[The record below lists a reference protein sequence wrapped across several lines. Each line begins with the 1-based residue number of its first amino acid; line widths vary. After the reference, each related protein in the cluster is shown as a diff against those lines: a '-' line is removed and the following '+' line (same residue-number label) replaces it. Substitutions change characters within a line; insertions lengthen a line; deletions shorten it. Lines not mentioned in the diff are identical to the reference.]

1 MENNLKKENAM
12 KKLKKIRLDEIKQ
25 YENNPRTHGE
35 AIEAVVQ
42 SIKQC
47 GYIAPIIVDED
58 GVILAGHSRF
68 QALKRLGEAEVEV
81 LIVDELTDE
90 QKKKYRL
97 LDNRVAEFSEW
108 DFDKL
113 ETELSLIDFGDFNF
127 DFDDFIFK
135 PIKEE
140 YTYKDDEADEVSQGK
155 TEEKQK
161 LEKKKMLVC
170 PHCGELI
177 DITKN

>member
-1 MENNLKKENAM
+1 M
-12 KKLKKIRLDEIKQ
+12 KKLKKLKLDEIKQ
-25 YENNPRTHGE
+25 YENNPRINGE

-47 GYIAPIIVDED
+47 GYVAPIIVDED
-58 GVILAGHSRF
+58 GVILAGHSRY
-68 QALKRLGEAEVEV
+68 QALKRLGEDETEV
-81 LIVDELTDE
+81 LIIDDLTDE
-90 QKKKYRL
+90 QKKKYRV

-113 ETELSLIDFGDFNF
+113 EDELRQIDFGDFTF
-127 DFDDFIFK
+127 DLDDFIFEGFEDEDDEVDETDTYVDPK
-135 PIKEE
+135 KEE
-140 YTYKDDEADEVSQGK
+140 K
-155 TEEKQK
+155 KQE

-177 DITKN
+177 DITKKK